1 MAKPPPLKTDRLR
14 LEPFTEAF
22 LGPSYVDWLNDPGV
36 VRYSEQRLRTHT
48 MESCREYL
56 ESFDTSPSL
65 LWAIVV
71 QEGEIGHIGNIQAD
85 IDEINNIADLAIL
98 IGEKE
103 VWGRGYGGEAWIAAS
118 DWLLGPGGLRKV
130 FAGTI
135 SENKGMLSI
144 MKKAGMVEECRRRKH
159 FLWEGREV
167 DVVYAAL
174 FADE

>member
-1 MAKPPPLKTDRLR
+1 MAKAPLLKTERLR

-22 LGPSYVDWLNDPGV
+22 LGPRHVGWLNDPDV
-36 VRYSEQRLRTHT
+36 VRYSGQRLRAHT

-56 ESFDTSPSL
+56 ESFDTSPGL

-71 QEGEIGHIGNIQAD
+71 AEGEIGHIGNIQAD
-85 IDEINNIADLAIL
+85 IDATNNIADLAIL

-103 VWGRGYGGEAWIAAS
+103 VWGRGYGAEAWVAAC

-130 FAGTI
+130 FAGTMT
-135 SENKGMLSI
+135 ENKAMLSI
-144 MKKAGMVEECRRRKH
+144 MEKAGMVEECRRRKH